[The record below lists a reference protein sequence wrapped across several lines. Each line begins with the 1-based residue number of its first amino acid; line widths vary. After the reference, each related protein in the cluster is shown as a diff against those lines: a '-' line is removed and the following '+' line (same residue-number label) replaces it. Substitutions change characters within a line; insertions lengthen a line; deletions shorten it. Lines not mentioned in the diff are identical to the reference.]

1 MESLFVD
8 SEAEQAIA
16 ERPDGV
22 SEDLALRTYT
32 ARLLGKNQCLVLHGG
47 GNTSVKSRARTV
59 LGDEVAVLHVK
70 GSGWDLATIE
80 PAGHPACRME
90 SLLALAALPTLSD
103 EAMVNGLRL
112 ALLDA
117 DAPTPSVEALLHAIL
132 PPRFVDHTHADAIL
146 ALVDQPDAE
155 ALARECF
162 PRGLVWVPYVMPGF
176 ALAHACKKAWDETLA
191 RGEAPE
197 VMLLEK
203 HGIFTF
209 GETAK
214 ESYERMIAHVSR
226 AERHAADRASTH
238 SLGIPTREREATVDA
253 VIASLRGALA
263 RTSGRPHEGGHLLA
277 YRASDTVLAFLARKD
292 LEEITRRGSATPD
305 HVIRTKPWPLVVRT
319 NGVAEAALP
328 STLDA
333 AIVAYRAEYDA
344 YFTRCSAARGR
355 PLSKLDPTPN
365 VILLPG
371 VGLVTRA
378 STLAAAEI
386 AADVYEH
393 TIDVIATASEIGE
406 YRPVTELDLF
416 DVEYWSL
423 EQKKL
428 GKPAQAKALDGTIAL
443 VTGAASGIGLAT
455 AGAFAKEGAHV
466 VLADRDEGAL
476 EAARDTLA
484 RVHGARIFATRMDA
498 TREEDVALAVR
509 AAVRRFGGLDV
520 VVSNAGGAAEGDLT
534 TLEGEAALARSM
546 ELNLFSHTKVASAA
560 ARVMRAQGRGGCL
573 LFNASKSAFAPGP
586 GFGPY
591 SVAKAALVS
600 LVRQLA
606 IDLGPAQIRAN
617 AVNADRVRTALFGGG
632 MLESRA
638 KARGLTP
645 DAYMRGN
652 LLGREVL
659 AGHVAD
665 AFVYLARAQ
674 ATTGAVL
681 TVDGGNAAA
690 FPR

>member
-1 MESLFVD
+1 MESLYLD
-8 SEAEQAIA
+8 SDADLAA
-16 ERPDGV
+16 SNTAAGV
-22 SEDLALRTYT
+22 SKDLALRTYT
-32 ARLLGKNQCLVLHGG
+32 ARLLGKNQALVLHGG

-59 LGDEVAVLHVK
+59 LGEEVDVLHVK

-80 PAGHPACRME
+80 PAGHPACRMDA
-90 SLLALAALPTLSD
+90 LLALARLPELSD

-117 DAPTPSVEALLHAIL
+117 DAPTPSVEALLHAVL

-146 ALVDQPDAE
+146 ALVDQPNAE
-155 ALARECF
+155 AIARECF
-162 PRGLVWVPYVMPGF
+162 TRGLVWVPYVMPGF
-176 ALAHACKKAWDETLA
+176 SLAHACKKAWDETVA

-197 VMLLEK
+197 VMVLEK

-209 GETAK
+209 GDTAK
-214 ESYERMIAHVSR
+214 ESYERMIAHVST
-226 AERHAADRASTH
+226 AERYAADRASTQ
-238 SLGIPTREREATVDA
+238 SLGIPVREDSATVGTVLA
-253 VIASLRGALA
+253 TLRGALA
-263 RTSGRPHEGGHLLA
+263 RTSGASPEGGPVLA
-277 YRASDTVLAFLARKD
+277 LRASDTVLAFLERKD
-292 LEEITRRGSATPD
+292 LDGLVERGSATPD

-319 NGVAEAALP
+319 SGT
-328 STLDA
+328 STEELKASLDA
-333 AIVAYRAEYDA
+333 AIVAYRAKYDA
-344 YFTRCSAARGR
+344 YFARCSEARKR
-355 PLSKLDPTPN
+355 AVAKLDPMPN
-365 VILLPG
+365 VILLPRI
-371 VGLVTRA
+371 GLVTRA

-393 TIDVIATASEIGE
+393 TMDVMTCASEIGE

-428 GKPAQAKALDGTIAL
+428 GKPAPAKALDGKVAL

-455 AGAFAKEGAHV
+455 AEIFAKEGAHV
-466 VLADRDEGAL
+466 VLCDRDEAQL
-476 EAARDTLA
+476 LAAKAKLA
-484 RVHGARIFATRMDA
+484 KVHGARIFAARMDVTSDA
-498 TREEDVALAVR
+498 EVASAVR
-509 AAVRRFGGLDV
+509 AAVLRFGGLDV
-520 VVSNAGGAAEGDLT
+520 VVSNAGGAAEGKLETD
-534 TLEGEAALARSM
+534 EGEAALERSV
-546 ELNLFSHTKVASAA
+546 ELNLFSHAKVAKHAT
-560 ARVMRAQGRGGCL
+560 RVMQAQGRGGCL

-606 IDLGPAQIRAN
+606 IDLGPSQIRAN

-645 DAYMRGN
+645 DEYMRGN

-659 AGHVAD
+659 ASHVAD
-665 AFVYLARAQ
+665 AFVYLARAT
-674 ATTGAVL
+674 ATTGAVI